1 MQKRRDKSDKK
12 VKTWKEW
19 LLFVKN
25 AVLIRYRLRDIVG
38 MLGSRGV
45 QSLHSFSD
53 TKRAFVDNSRMIEI
67 NAVTKGIYIS
77 CFKSVIE

>member
-12 VKTWKEW
+12 VKAWKGW
-19 LLFVKN
+19 LLN
-25 AVLIRYRLRDIVG
+25 AVLIRDRLRDIVG

-45 QSLHSFSD
+45 QSLHSFSN
-53 TKRAFVDNSRMIEI
+53 TKRAFVDNSRMTEI